1 VREEDTLQ
9 KHYVGVYDPKTGKLE
24 VIEARKMEVRAAVRA
39 HQATEEQVHKV
50 GLEMEGRLSLLLT
63 ANSSSPQNALQ
74 SRIELGQLFGTKKA
88 RKAIASQSEN
98 AIGPSRAER
107 GTATKLSATDSAVMS
122 LMSAATNGMATAAE
136 LQEEADAS
144 KPRPKANL
152 AATDVNDVYTPDNLL
167 GVDMLK
173 HIPIMDWTTAIAAK
187 REIVVGSR
195 HVAARIQ
202 READNIV
209 NLKLLR
215 YMQLLIDFISATRV
229 AYGGTRKL
237 PKRDVLRDALGSSG
251 GGAMPEAVVESVKRR
266 FSTAGAMSRFQADLL
281 ITHVCALAM
290 AVDHFEVGVYE
301 LQEDLKLEGREMAK
315 YFREIGARVAPLT
328 DAQRRAMKLDKAAGA
343 QRQVAKLKIPL
354 EFPKASAGR
363 KKR

>member
-1 VREEDTLQ
+1 MQ

-24 VIEARKMEVRAAVRA
+24 VIEARKMEVRAAVTE
-39 HQATEEQVHKV
+39 HQATDEQVHKV
-50 GLEMEGRLSLLLT
+50 GLRMDDGLSPSLLT
-63 ANSSSPQNALQ
+63 ANFLSSSQSALQ

-107 GTATKLSATDSAVMS
+107 GTGMKMSATDSAVMS
-122 LMSAATNGMATAAE
+122 LMAAATKGMATAAE

-152 AATDVNDVYTPDNLL
+152 AATDINEVYTPDSLL

-187 REIVVGSR
+187 QEIVVGSR

-202 READNIV
+202 REANNLV

-215 YMQLLIDFISATRV
+215 YMQLLLDFISASRV
-229 AYGGTRKL
+229 GYGGTRKL
-237 PKRDVLRDALGSSG
+237 PKREVLREALG

-266 FSTAGAMSRFQADLL
+266 FSTAGTMSRFQADLL
-281 ITHVCALAM
+281 ITHVCALASV
-290 AVDHFEVGVYE
+290 VDHFEVGVYE
-301 LQEDLKLEGREMAK
+301 LQEDLKLEGKEMAK